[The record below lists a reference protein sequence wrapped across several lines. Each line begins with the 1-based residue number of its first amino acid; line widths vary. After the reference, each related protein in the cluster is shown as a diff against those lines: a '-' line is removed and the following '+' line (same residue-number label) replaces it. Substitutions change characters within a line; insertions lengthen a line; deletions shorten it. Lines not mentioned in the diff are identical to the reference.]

1 MKACADGSDV
11 EKETEAEAGETR
23 REDRDAGKGH
33 GARRG
38 DGGNGAVEPD
48 WLRTRRGRG
57 YTRKSMCANDFA
69 VMRSFSGA
77 VRGVRCTRHAKRP

>member
-77 VRGVRCTRHAKRP
+77 V